1 MDAKVMKE
9 MLEGTALQV
18 TTVEIGEL
26 EQGINQV
33 IPLNAPVK
41 MIVVSGSLYP
51 SLSTEYVAETF
62 VQSGYFYTQSANRM
76 LVSIT
81 EHDIT
86 LNCLT
91 NWYGVQVL
99 LFY

>member
-9 MLEGTALQV
+9 LEGTALQV

-26 EQGINQV
+26 DTGISQV

-41 MIVVSGSLYP
+41 MIVVSGSLYS
-51 SLSTEYVAETF
+51 SLTEYDAQTF
-62 VQSGYFYTQSANRM
+62 VQSGYFYLQNANQM
-76 LVSIT
+76 CVEIT

-86 LNCLT
+86 LLCLT

-99 LFY
+99 LFH

>member
-26 EQGINQV
+26 NPRQQKS
-33 IPLNAPVK
+33 IPLNTRVK

-51 SLSTEYVAETF
+51 SSSAEYDAQIF
-62 VQSGYFYTQSANRM
+62 VRTGYFYLQNANRM
-76 LVSIT
+76 YVKIT
-81 EHDIT
+81 DTEIT
-86 LNCLT
+86 LQSNS
-91 NWYGVQVL
+91 NWYGIQVL
-99 LFY
+99 LFH

>member
-26 EQGINQV
+26 GQGISKV

-41 MIVVSGSLYP
+41 MIVVSGSLHS
-51 SLSTEYVAETF
+51 SLTNYDAQTF
-62 VQSGYFYTQSANRM
+62 VQTGYFHLQNASRM
-76 LVSIT
+76 YVEIT
-81 EHDIT
+81 KHDIT
-86 LNCLT
+86 LNCLA
-91 NWYGVQVL
+91 NFYGIQVL